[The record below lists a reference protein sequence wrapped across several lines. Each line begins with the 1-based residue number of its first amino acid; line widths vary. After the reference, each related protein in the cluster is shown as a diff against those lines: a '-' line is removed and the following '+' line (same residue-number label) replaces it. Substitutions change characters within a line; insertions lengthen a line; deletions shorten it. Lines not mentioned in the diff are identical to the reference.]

1 MESMRLVVLI
11 LMLMLIVLGISAAG
25 AYNYAMPAS
34 PGSGLSLEGASEVLM
49 PHVSLVTPEENWT
62 YPYEYYPVYPQNK
75 TISGTIFEPDRL
87 AGSSMG
93 VAALRLNTS
102 SFQEALKGI
111 SKLTASGKVELLG
124 FAALS
129 FNRSGEGHFILPG
142 MPPGLYGLVVA
153 NLSNL
158 AVATALP
165 MLITNDQ
172 ISMESSDTIK
182 SGDNLKVK
190 IRVLQGQSNTSR
202 KYAAALVSRTNYDAM
217 SIKMSSNKSKSG
229 ISSKISMG
237 NESLEILGEP
247 KISQSLV
254 ERLLPILPQDSAVAL
269 DQSNSTESEM
279 YLLTDS
285 AWKPGKYVLTCGA
298 YSSKGL
304 DGIVQKTIEIT

>member
-1 MESMRLVVLI
+1 
-11 LMLMLIVLGISAAG
+11 
-25 AYNYAMPAS
+25 
-34 PGSGLSLEGASEVLM
+34 M
-49 PHVSLVTPEENWT
+49 PHVSLVTPEGNWI
-62 YPYEYYPVYPQNK
+62 YPYEYYPVYPPNK

-87 AGSSMG
+87 ASTTRG

-111 SKLTASGKVELLG
+111 SEIAVSGKAELLG
-124 FAALS
+124 FAAPP
-129 FNRSGEGHFILPG
+129 FNSTGKSRFTLPG

-158 AVATALP
+158 AVTTALP
-165 MLITNDQ
+165 MLITNDL
-172 ISMESSDTIK
+172 ISMESPDMVK
-182 SGDNLKVK
+182 SGESLKVK

-202 KYAAALVSRTNYDAM
+202 KYAAALVSWTDYETM
-217 SIKMSSNKSKSG
+217 SIKMSSNGSKSG
-229 ISSKISMG
+229 MTSKISIG
-237 NESLEILGEP
+237 NESLDILGEP

-269 DQSNSTESEM
+269 DQSNNMESEM
-279 YLLTDS
+279 YLLTDE

-304 DGIVQKTIEIT
+304 DGIIQKTIEMT